1 MVQRSAILTGIEN
14 VQRTKAEQLTQHV
27 KKNACLYSG
36 IACILLLNSDV
47 R

>member
-27 KKNACLYSG
+27 KKMHL
-36 IACILLLNSDV
+36 CIQA
-47 R
+47 